1 MTSLSRMLT
10 VSCHNLFAF
19 DGTGNGKSSYT
30 NVYLLYESHGG
41 SALGKYYS
49 GVGTDDY
56 TDSEGVFSQIRQAF
70 SRPDIT
76 LKINKAMSD
85 YNTLKW
91 SSTEDVCIDVVGFSR
106 GAVTAVEFVRKL
118 RDQEQDMAT
127 RVRFLGLFDPVT
139 GPDTSTSPRLPINI
153 DHVAIAYSLD
163 ETRNTFTPVIYEA
176 PSGYAMDLVRYAFR
190 GGHADVGG
198 GYAKRGLAN
207 ITFDFMFEA
216 GKSVGVP
223 FKPLSRTF
231 MDTMK
236 HSKIDGEFIT
246 HEMMWHQEYPAY
258 NVKYEARHLP
268 AAIKRHWIVNELKA
282 PSGPGNAF
290 EYKKKKIFMPYHN

>member
-1 MTSLSRMLT
+1 MAKAKS
-10 VSCHNLFAF
+10 VS
-19 DGTGNGKSSYT
+19 GW
-30 NVYLLYESHGG
+30 E
-41 SALGKYYS
+41 
-49 GVGTDDY
+49 
-56 TDSEGVFSQIRQAF
+56 
-70 SRPDIT
+70 
-76 LKINKAMSD
+76 
-85 YNTLKW
+85 
-91 SSTEDVCIDVVGFSR
+91 
-106 GAVTAVEFVRKL
+106 
-118 RDQEQDMAT
+118 MAT
-127 RVRFLGLFDPVT
+127 LEGDRENCEIWLKPLVFLFMENDYQLK
-139 GPDTSTSPRLPINI
+139 
-153 DHVAIAYSLD
+153 
-163 ETRNTFTPVIYEA
+163 PVIYEA